1 MNVFRWINLK
11 KRLMRK
17 VLGIV
22 SCLFLTSSV
31 LAQDIQLRREISEQ
45 HNVEKGKELIQ
56 DFSKEVASD
65 RAAVRRYVALHN
77 IETKGVYKDGR
88 IFQLR
93 KIDGSGL
100 PIYYSTQNLLS
111 RKLTYID
118 DLAKGGRLGTSL
130 QGKNMIIGIWDG
142 QTVFNKHQEFMYGN
156 VSHVIIRDKEVSP
169 SNLFGDKLLN
179 MVHAKNHA
187 THVAGTMIAKGV
199 YEPAKGL
206 APEANLWSYD
216 WDNDIIEMANAAQ
229 EGLLVSNHSY
239 GISALDDDLIPL
251 LPPSY
256 FGTYNKDAQQIDR
269 ITYLYPYY
277 QPVISAGN
285 DREFF
290 KTINPTKGGND
301 LLLGNANSKNAI
313 VVAAVGLDD
322 QGRLGIA
329 KFSSY
334 GPTNDYRIKPDI
346 AAPGVKVISSGYEA
360 PRYSNE
366 VSTSIYKVSS
376 GTSMA
381 APAVSSIL
389 ALWQQGYIQMFKFP
403 MRSATLRGLA
413 SHTAEYLEDKQPNQ
427 SIGWGMINASRGI
440 RLLQNVKENSAVL
453 KESVL
458 FDKQE
463 SIYTFGLKEKSDKLL
478 VTLSWTDV
486 EGLFDKSEL
495 FNDSD
500 TKKLVNDLDIRVL
513 KDGEEYMPW
522 LLNKDTSDY
531 VAYKG
536 DNDVDNLERVEIDNA
551 EPGDY
556 TVIVSHKG
564 KLRYGRQDFSLII
577 SNVDLEGIKDKVE
590 APVIEVKDI
599 TVWPNPVE
607 DIVNI
612 EITKDK
618 VFKISEI
625 EIFDLSNR
633 LVKRISI
640 SATNRAV
647 IDMRDF
653 AKGVY
658 LFNIEVGG
666 DRVNTKVIKK

>member
-1 MNVFRWINLK
+1 MK
-11 KRLMRK
+11 K
-17 VLGIV
+17 VVGIV
-22 SCLFLTSSV
+22 CSLLLYSSV
-31 LAQDIQLRREISEQ
+31 MGQSQQLRREISEQ
-45 HNVEKGKELIQ
+45 HNVGKGKELVQ
-56 DFSKEVASD
+56 DLTSEVASD
-65 RAAVRRYVALHN
+65 KIEVNRYIALHN
-77 IETKGVYKDGR
+77 IKSKGVYKDGR
-88 IFQLR
+88 MFQLR
-93 KIDGSGL
+93 KIEGNGL
-100 PIYYSTQNLLS
+100 PIYYITQNSLS
-111 RKLTYID
+111 RQLTHTD
-118 DLAKGGRLGTSL
+118 ELAKGGGLGLSL
-130 QGKNMIIGIWDG
+130 QGQNMIIGMWDG

-156 VSHVIIRDKEVSP
+156 ISHVIIRDKVVSYNTL
-169 SNLFGDKLLN
+169 SGDALFN
-179 MVHAKNHA
+179 MQYAKNHA

-199 YEPAKGL
+199 YTPAKGL

-216 WDNDIIEMANAAQ
+216 WNNDIVEMAGAAN

-251 LPPSY
+251 LPSSY
-256 FGTYNKDAQQIDR
+256 FGTYNKDAQQLDK

-285 DREFF
+285 DREYYN
-290 KTINPTKGGND
+290 KINPTKGGND
-301 LLLGNANSKNAI
+301 LLLGNSNAKNAV
-313 VVAAVGLDD
+313 VVAAVGLDAN
-322 QGRLGIA
+322 GRLSIA
-329 KFSSY
+329 KFSSF

-346 AAPGVKVISSGYEA
+346 AAPGVKVVSSGYEV
-360 PRYSNE
+360 PRYGNE
-366 VSTSIYKVSS
+366 ESVGLYKVSS

-389 ALWQQGYIQMFKFP
+389 TLWQQGYIEKFKFP
-403 MRSATLRGLA
+403 MRSATLRGLMT
-413 SHTAEYLEDKQPNQ
+413 HTADYLEEKRPNQ
-427 SIGWGMINASRGI
+427 RMGWGMINASKGI
-440 RLLQNVKENSAVL
+440 RLLQNVKDNSAVL

-531 VAYKG
+531 AAYKG

-564 KLRYGRQDFSLII
+564 KLRYGRQDFSLIV
-577 SNVDLEGIKDKVE
+577 SNGDLEGIKDKVE
-590 APVIEVKDI
+590 APVIEAKDI
-599 TVWPNPVE
+599 TIWPNPVE

-618 VFKISEI
+618 VFKISEV

-647 IDMRDF
+647 IDMRDL

-666 DRVNTKVIKK
+666 ERIRSKVIKK